1 MSAAVQLFQTQTA
14 HIIHIVVAQG
24 FFQQRLTCRID
35 PFPDQ
40 HRPFTEINRRTVAGN
55 GRNGANVKGCGIFI
69 SRNDA

>member
-14 HIIHIVVAQG
+14 NIIHIVIAQG

-40 HRPFTEINRRTVAGN
+40 HRLFTEINRRAVAGN
-55 GRNGANVKGCGIFI
+55 GGNRITVKGCGIFI
-69 SRNDA
+69 SRNDT